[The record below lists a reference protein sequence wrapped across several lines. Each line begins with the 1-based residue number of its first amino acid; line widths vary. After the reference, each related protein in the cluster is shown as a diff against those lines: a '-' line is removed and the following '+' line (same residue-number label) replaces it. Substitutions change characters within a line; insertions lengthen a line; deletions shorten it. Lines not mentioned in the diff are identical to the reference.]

1 MFGEHYFAIGQRLSH
16 LLHGIAGLAAETTT
30 DLGDRLP
37 LAEIESSL
45 ANPFLCVVCG
55 EVNSGKST
63 LINALFGHDLCRVN
77 SLPETHRVLWYRHG
91 CPARDVEISPMLDQC
106 FRPLDFLHK
115 FNIIDTPGTNTNSP
129 DHQEITAY
137 FIPNAELILCVFP
150 ISNPWS
156 PATWNFVSSLSDET
170 LERIV
175 LIIQQADQREP
186 NDIQVI
192 LGHMADL
199 SQKRIGRIPPIFA
212 VSGKLAYEAK
222 IATDPTAGRLQTH
235 ACTALEEFI
244 SKSIYQSPARRQ
256 TLEACRSHAAAALRA
271 VEDRIEEQTRSIS
284 NQNRFMDEIE
294 REIDGMRNSF
304 VTRLPSHLTG
314 VAEVFESEAVWVSK
328 FLRRKLRA
336 FPSIIRLFAGD
347 RCGQEM
353 EAAFIERL
361 QSAVE
366 AVAEKDGGKV
376 ADACQTHWNK
386 LGDRIKDAMGVNLN
400 STDPIQETLATARK
414 HFVARLGRAARQG
427 IGDLKVRN
435 QLDKELR
442 RRNIALKSSI
452 STTLVLTC
460 AGAAC
465 GALGV
470 PWVPG
475 ILIGLSALFLT
486 GGILTAWVTRK
497 SITSDFQA
505 RLLDTCGTFAST
517 LHTDYEDALRLV
529 FRDYAASLANVRTH
543 LAREKLAI
551 EPRVRLWQELF
562 LTLKAIEQD
571 L

>member
-1 MFGEHYFAIGQRLSH
+1 MFGEHYFATSHRLSH
-16 LLHGIAGLAAETTT
+16 VVQGIAELAAETSTE
-30 DLGDRLP
+30 LGDRLP
-37 LAEIESSL
+37 IAEIESSL
-45 ANPFLCVVCG
+45 ANPFLFVVCG

-63 LINALFGHDLCRVN
+63 LINALFGHELCRVN
-77 SLPETHRVLWYRHG
+77 ALPETQRVFWYRYGSTAHE
-91 CPARDVEISPMLDQC
+91 VQISPMLEQC
-106 FRPLDFLHK
+106 FRPLEFLHK
-115 FNIIDTPGTNTNSP
+115 FNVIDTPGTNTNGSDHLEVTSRFLP
-129 DHQEITAY
+129 D
-137 FIPNAELILCVFP
+137 AELLLCVFP

-156 PATWNFVSSLSDET
+156 PATWNFISSLPNET

-199 SQKRIGRIPPIFA
+199 AMKRIGHVPPIFA

-222 IATDPTAGRLQTH
+222 LAATPRRLQ
-235 ACTALEEFI
+235 AGAFSALEDFI
-244 SKSIYQSPARRQ
+244 SKNICQSPNRRQ
-256 TLEACRSHAAAALRA
+256 TLETCRRHAAAALRA
-271 VEDRIEEQTRSIS
+271 VEDRIEEQNRAIS
-284 NQNRFMDEIE
+284 TQNRFMDEIE

-304 VTRLPSHLTG
+304 VTRLPHHLTG
-314 VAEVFESEAVWVSK
+314 VAEVFESEAVWVSR

-336 FPSIIRLFAGD
+336 FPTIIRLFSGD
-347 RCGQEM
+347 RSGPEM
-353 EAAFIERL
+353 ETAFIECL

-366 AVAEKDGGKV
+366 AVAEKDGGEV
-376 ADACQTHWNK
+376 ADACQTHWDE
-386 LGDRIKDAMGVNLN
+386 LGIRIKDTMGVDLN
-400 STDPIQETLATARK
+400 SAEPIQQTLETARK

-452 STTLVLTC
+452 STTLVLTS
-460 AGAAC
+460 AGAIC
-465 GALGV
+465 GALGI
-470 PWVPG
+470 PWAPG
-475 ILIGLSALFLT
+475 ILIGLAALFLS
-486 GGILTAWVTRK
+486 GGILTAWITRK
-497 SITSDFQA
+497 SITADFQA

-529 FRDYAASLANVRTH
+529 FRDYAASLASVRTH

-551 EPRVRLWQELF
+551 EPRLRRWQELF